1 MQALDI
7 LKKYW
12 GYNTFRLKQEEVINS
27 VLKSKDTLALLPTAG
42 GKSICFQVPALMKD
56 GICLVISP
64 LISLME
70 DQIKYLKSKGIKS
83 VSISS
88 SMSNKDI
95 QTALTNCLYGGI
107 KFLYLSPEKLRDQLI
122 KEKINQ
128 MNLNLI
134 AVDEAH
140 CISDWGHNFRPSYRL
155 ISEIRDTKENIPIL
169 ALTATANKL
178 VVDDIQ
184 NNLNFKEKNLIKS
197 TFLRKNLSYVAVDC
211 SSKKNTLLALLNKFK
226 SSVIIYVSSRKESN
240 EIALFLK
247 DNNISST
254 SYHAGIEFKKRI
266 KIQEEWTNN
275 LTRVIVATN
284 AFGLGINKEDIR
296 LIIHMQIPMNM
307 ESYYQEAGR
316 AGRDGKTAYSFIL
329 YDKLDFKKNI
339 NNLNIWYPKIESIR
353 NIYQKICD
361 YLQIAI
367 HELPDEDFQFNIS
380 NFCNRYNLDIKQT
393 FIIINFLEKE
403 ELIKLYDSKNI
414 KSKIKII
421 ISNSELYKFQI
432 ANSYYD
438 NFIKILLRNY
448 SNIYTNFVN
457 IEEKKIEKQLNIK
470 TQSVRDILL
479 KLEQNGVIKYKQNE
493 VGMQLRFLQNRKDS
507 EKLNIS
513 EEKILN
519 KKKLAKEKLD
529 VIIKYINNNKKCRSQ
544 NILKYFG
551 EEINERCNI
560 CDNCI
565 TEKKNIKRISNNTK
579 L

>member
-247 DNNISST
+247 NNNISST

-266 KIQEEWTNN
+266 KIQEEWSNN

-329 YDKLDFKKNI
+329 YDRLDFNKNI
-339 NNLNIWYPKIESIR
+339 NNLNFWYPTIESIQ

-367 HELPDEDFQFNIS
+367 HEFPDEDFQFNIS

-457 IEEKKIEKQLNIK
+457 IEENKIEKQLNIK

-513 EEKILN
+513 KEKILN
-519 KKKLAKEKLD
+519 EKKLAKEKLD
-529 VIIKYINNNKKCRSQ
+529 IIIKYINNKKKCRSQ
-544 NILKYFG
+544 NILKYFD
-551 EEINERCNI
+551 EEIHERCNI

-565 TEKKNIKRISNNTK
+565 AEKKKNLKDLK
-579 L
+579 

>member
-83 VSISS
+83 VCISS
-88 SMSNKDI
+88 SMNSNDI

-107 KFLYLSPEKLRDQLI
+107 KFLYLSPEKIRDQSI
-122 KEKINQ
+122 KEKIDQ
-128 MNLNLI
+128 MDVNLI

-155 ISEIRDTKENIPIL
+155 ISEIRDKKKNIPIL
-169 ALTATANKL
+169 ALTATANKS
-178 VVDDIQ
+178 VIDDIQ

-197 TFLRKNLSYVAVDC
+197 TFLRQNLSYVAINC
-211 SSKKNTLLALLNKFK
+211 NSKKKTLLNLLNKFK

-247 DNNISST
+247 NNNISST
-254 SYHAGIEFKKRI
+254 SYHAGIDFKKRI

-275 LTRVIVATN
+275 LIRVIVATN

-296 LIIHMQIPMNM
+296 LIIHMQIPMNI

-329 YDKLDFKKNI
+329 YDTLDFSKNI
-339 NNLNIWYPKIESIR
+339 QNLNIWHPEIKSIQ

-361 YLQIAI
+361 YLQIGI

-380 NFCNRYNLDIKQT
+380 SFCNRYNLDIKQT

-421 ISNSELYKFQI
+421 ISNAELYKFQI
-432 ANSYYD
+432 SNSYFD
-438 NFIKILLRNY
+438 SFIKFLLRNY
-448 SNIYTNFVN
+448 PNIYTNFVN
-457 IEEKKIEKQLNIK
+457 IIETEIEKKLNIK
-470 TQSVRDILL
+470 TQSVRDILI
-479 KLEQNGVIKYKQNE
+479 KLEQKGVIKYKQNE
-493 VGMQLRFLQNRKDS
+493 VGMQLRFLQNRMDS

-513 EEKILN
+513 EEKILY
-519 KKKLAKEKLD
+519 KKKLAEEKLD
-529 VIIKYINNNKKCRSQ
+529 IIIKYINNKNKCRSQ
-544 NILKYFG
+544 NILKYFN
-551 EEINERCNI
+551 EEVHERCNI

-565 TEKKNIKRISNNTK
+565 AQKKKNLNDI
-579 L
+579 

>member
-83 VSISS
+83 VCISS
-88 SMSNKDI
+88 SMNSNDI

-107 KFLYLSPEKLRDQLI
+107 KFLYLSPEKLRDQSV
-122 KEKINQ
+122 KEKIDQ
-128 MNLNLI
+128 MDVNLI

-140 CISDWGHNFRPSYRL
+140 CISDWGHNFRPSYRF
-155 ISEIRDTKENIPIL
+155 ISEIRDTKKNIPIL
-169 ALTATANKL
+169 ALTATANKS

-197 TFLRKNLSYVAVDC
+197 TFLRENLSYVAVDC
-211 SSKKNTLLALLNKFK
+211 NSKKKTLLNLLNKFK

-247 DNNISST
+247 NNNISST
-254 SYHAGIEFKKRI
+254 SYHAGIDFKKRI

-275 LTRVIVATN
+275 LIRVIVATN

-329 YDKLDFKKNI
+329 YDRLDFRKNI
-339 NNLNIWYPKIESIR
+339 QNLNIWHPEVKSIQ

-361 YLQIAI
+361 YLQIGI

-380 NFCNRYNLDIKQT
+380 SFCNRYNLDIKQT
-393 FIIINFLEKE
+393 FIIINILEKE

-421 ISNSELYKFQI
+421 ISNAELYKFQI
-432 ANSYYD
+432 ANSYFD
-438 NFIKILLRNY
+438 SFIKILLRNY
-448 SNIYTNFVN
+448 PNIYTNFVN
-457 IEEKKIEKQLNIK
+457 IIETEIEKKLNIK
-470 TQSVRDILL
+470 TQSVRDILI
-479 KLEQNGVIKYKQNE
+479 KLEQKGVIKYKQNE
-493 VGMQLRFLQNRKDS
+493 VGMQLRFIQNRKDS

-513 EEKILN
+513 KEKILN
-519 KKKLAKEKLD
+519 EKKLAKEKLD
-529 VIIKYINNNKKCRSQ
+529 IMIKYINNKNKCRSQ
-544 NILKYFG
+544 NILKYFN
-551 EEINERCNI
+551 EEVHERCNI

-565 TEKKNIKRISNNTK
+565 AQKKKN
-579 L
+579 

>member
-247 DNNISST
+247 NNNISST
-254 SYHAGIEFKKRI
+254 SYHAGIDFKKRI
-266 KIQEEWTNN
+266 KIQEEWSNN

-329 YDKLDFKKNI
+329 YDRFDFNKNI
-339 NNLNIWYPKIESIR
+339 NNLNIWYPTIESIQ

-361 YLQIAI
+361 YFQIAI

-421 ISNSELYKFQI
+421 ISNSELYKFQV

-513 EEKILN
+513 KEKILN
-519 KKKLAKEKLD
+519 EKKLAKEKLD
-529 VIIKYINNNKKCRSQ
+529 IIIKYINNKKKCRSQ

-551 EEINERCNI
+551 EEIHERCNI

-565 TEKKNIKRISNNTK
+565 AEKNKNLKNAK
-579 L
+579 

>member
-83 VSISS
+83 ISISS
-88 SMSNKDI
+88 SMNNNDI

-107 KFLYLSPEKLRDQLI
+107 KFLYLSPEKLRDQSV

-128 MNLNLI
+128 MNVNLI

-140 CISDWGHNFRPSYRL
+140 CISNWGHNFRPSYRL
-155 ISEIRDTKENIPIL
+155 ISEIRDTKKNIPIL
-169 ALTATANKL
+169 ALTATANKS

-184 NNLNFKEKNLIKS
+184 NNLNFKGKNLIKS
-197 TFLRKNLSYVAVDC
+197 TFLRENLSYVAINC
-211 SSKKNTLLALLNKFK
+211 NSKKKTLLNLLNKFK

-247 DNNISST
+247 NNNISSS
-254 SYHAGIEFKKRI
+254 SYHAGIDFKKRI
-266 KIQEEWTNN
+266 KIQEEWSNN
-275 LTRVIVATN
+275 LIRVIVATN

-329 YDKLDFKKNI
+329 YDRLDFSKNI
-339 NNLNIWYPKIESIR
+339 QNLNVWHPEIKSIQ

-367 HELPDEDFQFNIS
+367 NELPDENFQFNIS
-380 NFCNRYNLDIKQT
+380 SFCNRYNLDIKQT

-421 ISNSELYKFQI
+421 ISNAELYKFQI
-432 ANSYYD
+432 ANSYFD
-438 NFIKILLRNY
+438 SFIKILLRNY
-448 SNIYTNFVN
+448 PNIYTNFVN
-457 IEEKKIEKQLNIK
+457 IIETEIEKKLNIK
-470 TQSVRDILL
+470 TQSVKDILI
-479 KLEQNGVIKYKQNE
+479 KLEQKGVIKYRQNE
-493 VGMQLRFLQNRKDS
+493 AGMQLRFLQNRKDS

-513 EEKILN
+513 KEKILN
-519 KKKLAKEKLD
+519 EKKLAKEKLD
-529 VIIKYINNNKKCRSQ
+529 IVIKYINNKNICRSQ
-544 NILKYFG
+544 NILKYFN
-551 EEINERCNI
+551 EEVHERCNI

-565 TEKKNIKRISNNTK
+565 AQKKKNLNDV
-579 L
+579 

>member
-88 SMSNKDI
+88 SMNNRDI

-107 KFLYLSPEKLRDQLI
+107 KFLYLSPEKLRDQTI

-128 MNLNLI
+128 MNINLI

-140 CISDWGHNFRPSYRL
+140 CISDWGHNLRPSYRL
-155 ISEIRDTKENIPIL
+155 ISEIRDTKENIPVL
-169 ALTATANKL
+169 ALTATANKV

-211 SSKKNTLLALLNKFK
+211 NNKKKTLLTLLNKFK

-247 DNNISST
+247 DNNISCT

-284 AFGLGINKEDIR
+284 AFGLGINKKDVR

-329 YDKLDFKKNI
+329 YDRLDFKKNI
-339 NNLNIWYPKIESIR
+339 NNLNIWYPNIESIQ

-380 NFCNRYNLDIKQT
+380 SFCIRYNLDIKQT

-432 ANSYYD
+432 ANSYFD

-448 SNIYTNFVN
+448 STIYTNFVN

-493 VGMQLRFLQNRKDS
+493 LGMQLRFLQNRKDS

-513 EEKILN
+513 KEKILIQ
-519 KKKLAKEKLD
+519 KKLAKEKLD
-529 VIIKYINNNKKCRSQ
+529 IIIKYINNKKKCRSQ
-544 NILKYFG
+544 NILKYFD
-551 EEINERCNI
+551 EEIHEKCNI

-565 TEKKNIKRISNNTK
+565 AKKKKNLKDFK
-579 L
+579 

>member
-88 SMSNKDI
+88 SMNSNDI

-107 KFLYLSPEKLRDQLI
+107 KFLYLSPEKLRDKSV
-122 KEKINQ
+122 KEKIDQ
-128 MNLNLI
+128 MDVNLI

-155 ISEIRDTKENIPIL
+155 ISEIRDTKKNIPIL
-169 ALTATANKL
+169 ALTATANKS

-197 TFLRKNLSYVAVDC
+197 TFLRENLSYVAINC
-211 SSKKNTLLALLNKFK
+211 NSKKKTLLNLLNKFK

-247 DNNISST
+247 NNNISST
-254 SYHAGIEFKKRI
+254 SYHAGIDFKKRI

-275 LTRVIVATN
+275 LIRVIVATN

-296 LIIHMQIPMNM
+296 LIIHMEIPMNM

-329 YDKLDFKKNI
+329 YDRLDFSKNI
-339 NNLNIWYPKIESIR
+339 HNLNIWHPEIKSIQ

-361 YLQIAI
+361 YLQIGI
-367 HELPDEDFQFNIS
+367 HELPYEDFQFNIS
-380 NFCNRYNLDIKQT
+380 SFCNRYNLDIKQT

-421 ISNSELYKFQI
+421 ISNTELYKFQI
-432 ANSYYD
+432 ANSYFD
-438 NFIKILLRNY
+438 SFIKILLRNY
-448 SNIYTNFVN
+448 PNIYTNFVN
-457 IEEKKIEKQLNIK
+457 IIETEIEKKLNIK
-470 TQSVRDILL
+470 TQSVRDILI
-479 KLEQNGVIKYKQNE
+479 KLEQKGVIKYKQNE

-513 EEKILN
+513 KEKILN
-519 KKKLAKEKLD
+519 KKKLAEEKLD
-529 VIIKYINNNKKCRSQ
+529 IIIKYINNKNKCRSQ
-544 NILKYFG
+544 NILKYFN
-551 EEINERCNI
+551 EEIHERCNI

-565 TEKKNIKRISNNTK
+565 AQKKKNLNDI
-579 L
+579 

>member
-83 VSISS
+83 VCISS
-88 SMSNKDI
+88 SMNSNDI

-107 KFLYLSPEKLRDQLI
+107 KFLYLSPEKLRDQSV
-122 KEKINQ
+122 KEKIDQ
-128 MNLNLI
+128 MDINLI

-155 ISEIRDTKENIPIL
+155 ISEIRDTKKNIPIL
-169 ALTATANKL
+169 ALTATANKS

-197 TFLRKNLSYVAVDC
+197 TFLRENLSYVAVDC
-211 SSKKNTLLALLNKFK
+211 NSKNKTLLNLLNKFK

-247 DNNISST
+247 NNNISST
-254 SYHAGIEFKKRI
+254 SYHAGIDFKKRI
-266 KIQEEWTNN
+266 KIQKEWTNN
-275 LTRVIVATN
+275 LIRVIVATN

-329 YDKLDFKKNI
+329 YDRLDFRKNI
-339 NNLNIWYPKIESIR
+339 QNLNIWHPEVKSIQ

-361 YLQIAI
+361 YLQIGI

-380 NFCNRYNLDIKQT
+380 SFCNRYNLDIKQT
-393 FIIINFLEKE
+393 FIIINILEKE

-421 ISNSELYKFQI
+421 ISNAELYKFQI
-432 ANSYYD
+432 ANSYFD
-438 NFIKILLRNY
+438 SFIKILLRNY
-448 SNIYTNFVN
+448 PNIYTNFVN
-457 IEEKKIEKQLNIK
+457 IIETEIEKKLNTK
-470 TQSVRDILL
+470 TQSVRDILI
-479 KLEQNGVIKYKQNE
+479 KLEKKGVIKYKQNE

-513 EEKILN
+513 KEKILN
-519 KKKLAKEKLD
+519 EKKLAKEKLD
-529 VIIKYINNNKKCRSQ
+529 IMIKYINNKNKCRSQ
-544 NILKYFG
+544 NILKHFN
-551 EEINERCNI
+551 EEVYEICNI

-565 TEKKNIKRISNNTK
+565 AQKKKI
-579 L
+579 

>member
-247 DNNISST
+247 NNNISST

-266 KIQEEWTNN
+266 KIQDEWTNN

-329 YDKLDFKKNI
+329 YDRLDFKKNI
-339 NNLNIWYPKIESIR
+339 NNLNIWYPSIESIR

-421 ISNSELYKFQI
+421 ISNSELYKFQV

-513 EEKILN
+513 KEKILN
-519 KKKLAKEKLD
+519 EKKLAKEKLD
-529 VIIKYINNNKKCRSQ
+529 IIIKYINNKNKCRSQ
-544 NILKYFG
+544 NILKYFD
-551 EEINERCNI
+551 EELHERCNI

-565 TEKKNIKRISNNTK
+565 AEKKKNLKDLK
-579 L
+579 

>member
-1 MQALDI
+1 MLALDI

-12 GYNTFRLKQEEVINS
+12 GYNTFRLKQKEVINS
-27 VLKSKDTLALLPTAG
+27 ILKSKDTLALLPTAG

-211 SSKKNTLLALLNKFK
+211 RSKKNTLLALLNKFK

-247 DNNISST
+247 ENNISST

-329 YDKLDFKKNI
+329 YDRLDFRKNI
-339 NNLNIWYPKIESIR
+339 QNLNIWHPEVKSIQ

-361 YLQIAI
+361 YLQIGI

-380 NFCNRYNLDIKQT
+380 SFCNRYNLDIKQT
-393 FIIINFLEKE
+393 FIIINILEKE

-470 TQSVRDILL
+470 MHSVRDILL

-513 EEKILN
+513 EEKIVN
-519 KKKLAKEKLD
+519 EKKLAKEKLD
-529 VIIKYINNNKKCRSQ
+529 IIIKYINNKKKCRSQ
-544 NILKYFG
+544 NILKYFD
-551 EEINERCNI
+551 EEIHERCNI

-565 TEKKNIKRISNNTK
+565 AEKKKNLKDLK
-579 L
+579 

>member
-88 SMSNKDI
+88 SMNNRDI

-107 KFLYLSPEKLRDQLI
+107 KFLYLSPEKLRDQTI

-128 MNLNLI
+128 MNINLI

-140 CISDWGHNFRPSYRL
+140 CISDWGHNLRPSYRL
-155 ISEIRDTKENIPIL
+155 ISEIRDTKENIPVL
-169 ALTATANKL
+169 ALTATANKV

-211 SSKKNTLLALLNKFK
+211 KNKKKTLLTLLNKFK

-247 DNNISST
+247 DNNISCT

-284 AFGLGINKEDIR
+284 AFGLGINKKDVR

-329 YDKLDFKKNI
+329 YDRLDFKKNI
-339 NNLNIWYPKIESIR
+339 NNLNIWYPNIESIQ

-380 NFCNRYNLDIKQT
+380 SFCTRYNLDIKQT

-432 ANSYYD
+432 ANSYFD

-448 SNIYTNFVN
+448 STIYTNFVN

-493 VGMQLRFLQNRKDS
+493 LGMQLRFLQNRKDS

-513 EEKILN
+513 KEKILIQ
-519 KKKLAKEKLD
+519 KKLAKEKLD
-529 VIIKYINNNKKCRSQ
+529 IIIKYINNKKKCRSQ
-544 NILKYFG
+544 NILKYFD
-551 EEINERCNI
+551 EEIHEKCNI

-565 TEKKNIKRISNNTK
+565 AKKKKNLKDFK
-579 L
+579 

>member
-27 VLKSKDTLALLPTAG
+27 ILKSKDTLALLPTAG

-88 SMSNKDI
+88 SMNSNDI

-107 KFLYLSPEKLRDQLI
+107 KFLYLSPEKLRDQSV
-122 KEKINQ
+122 KEKIDQ
-128 MNLNLI
+128 MNVNLI

-155 ISEIRDTKENIPIL
+155 ISEIRDTKKNIPIL
-169 ALTATANKL
+169 ALTATANKS

-184 NNLNFKEKNLIKS
+184 NNLKFKETNLIKS
-197 TFLRKNLSYVAVDC
+197 TFLRKNLSYVAINC
-211 SSKKNTLLALLNKFK
+211 NSKEKTLLNLLNKFK

-247 DNNISST
+247 NNNISST
-254 SYHAGIEFKKRI
+254 SYHAGIDFKKRI
-266 KIQEEWTNN
+266 KIQEEWTSN
-275 LTRVIVATN
+275 LIRVIVATN

-329 YDKLDFKKNI
+329 YDRLDFNKN
-339 NNLNIWYPKIESIR
+339 NDNLNIWYPEIESIR

-361 YLQIAI
+361 YLRIGI

-380 NFCNRYNLDIKQT
+380 SFCNRYNLDIKQT

-421 ISNSELYKFQI
+421 ISNAELYKFQI
-432 ANSYYD
+432 ANSYFD
-438 NFIKILLRNY
+438 SFIKILLRNY
-448 SNIYTNFVN
+448 PNIYTNFVN
-457 IEEKKIEKQLNIK
+457 IIETEIEKKLNIK

-479 KLEQNGVIKYKQNE
+479 KLEQKGIIKYKQNE

-513 EEKILN
+513 KEKILN
-519 KKKLAKEKLD
+519 EKKLAKEKLD
-529 VIIKYINNNKKCRSQ
+529 IIIKYINNKNKCRSQ
-544 NILKYFG
+544 NILKYFN
-551 EEINERCNI
+551 EEGHERCNI

-565 TEKKNIKRISNNTK
+565 AQKKKNLNDV
-579 L
+579 

>member
-83 VSISS
+83 VCISS
-88 SMSNKDI
+88 SMNSNDI

-107 KFLYLSPEKLRDQLI
+107 KFLYLSPEKLRDQSV
-122 KEKINQ
+122 KEKIDQ
-128 MNLNLI
+128 MDVNLI

-155 ISEIRDTKENIPIL
+155 ISEIRDTKKNIPIL
-169 ALTATANKL
+169 ALTATANKS

-197 TFLRKNLSYVAVDC
+197 TFLRENLSYVAVDC
-211 SSKKNTLLALLNKFK
+211 NSKNKTLLNLLNKFK

-247 DNNISST
+247 NNNISST
-254 SYHAGIEFKKRI
+254 SYHAGIDFKKRI
-266 KIQEEWTNN
+266 KIQKEWTSN
-275 LTRVIVATN
+275 LIRVIVATN

-329 YDKLDFKKNI
+329 YDRLDFRKNI
-339 NNLNIWYPKIESIR
+339 QNLNIWHPEVKSIQ

-361 YLQIAI
+361 YLQIGI

-380 NFCNRYNLDIKQT
+380 SFCNRYNLDIKQT
-393 FIIINFLEKE
+393 FIIINILEKE

-421 ISNSELYKFQI
+421 ISNAELYKFQI
-432 ANSYYD
+432 ANSYFD
-438 NFIKILLRNY
+438 SFIKILLRNY
-448 SNIYTNFVN
+448 PNIYTNFVN
-457 IEEKKIEKQLNIK
+457 IIETEIEKKLNTK
-470 TQSVRDILL
+470 TQSVRDILI
-479 KLEQNGVIKYKQNE
+479 KLEKKGVIKYKQNE

-513 EEKILN
+513 KEKILN
-519 KKKLAKEKLD
+519 EKKLAKEKLD
-529 VIIKYINNNKKCRSQ
+529 IIIKYINNKNKCRSQ
-544 NILKYFG
+544 NILKYFN
-551 EEINERCNI
+551 EEVHERCNI

-565 TEKKNIKRISNNTK
+565 AQKKKNLNDI
-579 L
+579 

>member
-83 VSISS
+83 VCISS
-88 SMSNKDI
+88 SMNSNDI

-107 KFLYLSPEKLRDQLI
+107 KFLYLSPEKLRDQSV
-122 KEKINQ
+122 KEKIDQ
-128 MNLNLI
+128 MDVNLI

-155 ISEIRDTKENIPIL
+155 ISEIRDTKKNIPIL
-169 ALTATANKL
+169 ALTATANKS
-178 VVDDIQ
+178 VIDDIQ

-197 TFLRKNLSYVAVDC
+197 TFLRENLSYVAINC
-211 SSKKNTLLALLNKFK
+211 NSKKKTLLNLLNKFK

-247 DNNISST
+247 NNNISST
-254 SYHAGIEFKKRI
+254 SYHAGIDFKKRI

-275 LTRVIVATN
+275 LIRVIVATN

-329 YDKLDFKKNI
+329 YDRLDFSKNI
-339 NNLNIWYPKIESIR
+339 HNLNIWHPEIKSIQ

-367 HELPDEDFQFNIS
+367 NELPDENFQFNIS
-380 NFCNRYNLDIKQT
+380 SFCNRYNLDIKQT

-403 ELIKLYDSKNI
+403 ELIKLYNSKNI

-421 ISNSELYKFQI
+421 VSNAELYKFQI
-432 ANSYYD
+432 SNSYFD
-438 NFIKILLRNY
+438 SFIKFLLRNY
-448 SNIYTNFVN
+448 PNIYTNFVN
-457 IEEKKIEKQLNIK
+457 IIETEIEKKLNIK
-470 TQSVRDILL
+470 TQSVRDILI
-479 KLEQNGVIKYKQNE
+479 KLEQKGVIKYKQNE

-513 EEKILN
+513 KEKILN
-519 KKKLAKEKLD
+519 KKKLAEEKLD
-529 VIIKYINNNKKCRSQ
+529 IMIKYINNKNKCRSQ
-544 NILKYFG
+544 NILKYFN
-551 EEINERCNI
+551 EEVHERCNI

-565 TEKKNIKRISNNTK
+565 AQKKKNLNDI
-579 L
+579 

>member
-83 VSISS
+83 VCISS
-88 SMSNKDI
+88 SMNSNDI

-107 KFLYLSPEKLRDQLI
+107 KFLYLSPEKLRDQSI
-122 KEKINQ
+122 KEKIDQ
-128 MNLNLI
+128 MDINLI

-155 ISEIRDTKENIPIL
+155 ISEIRDTKKNIPIL
-169 ALTATANKL
+169 ALTATANKS

-197 TFLRKNLSYVAVDC
+197 TFLRENLSYVAVDC
-211 SSKKNTLLALLNKFK
+211 NSKNKTLLNLLNKFK

-247 DNNISST
+247 NNNISST
-254 SYHAGIEFKKRI
+254 SYHAGIDFKKRI

-275 LTRVIVATN
+275 LIRVIVATN

-329 YDKLDFKKNI
+329 YDRLDFRKNI
-339 NNLNIWYPKIESIR
+339 QNLNIWHPEVKSIQ

-361 YLQIAI
+361 YLQIGI

-380 NFCNRYNLDIKQT
+380 SFCNRYNLDIKQT
-393 FIIINFLEKE
+393 FIIINILENE

-421 ISNSELYKFQI
+421 ISNAELYKFQI
-432 ANSYYD
+432 ANSYFD
-438 NFIKILLRNY
+438 SFIKILLRNY
-448 SNIYTNFVN
+448 PNIYTNFVN
-457 IEEKKIEKQLNIK
+457 IIETEIEKKLNTK
-470 TQSVRDILL
+470 TQSVRDILI
-479 KLEQNGVIKYKQNE
+479 KLEKKGVIKYKQNE

-513 EEKILN
+513 KEKILN
-519 KKKLAKEKLD
+519 EKKLAKEKLD
-529 VIIKYINNNKKCRSQ
+529 IMIKYINNKNKCRSQ
-544 NILKYFG
+544 NILKHFN
-551 EEINERCNI
+551 EEVYEICNI

-565 TEKKNIKRISNNTK
+565 AQKKKI
-579 L
+579 

>member
-83 VSISS
+83 VCISS
-88 SMSNKDI
+88 SMNSKDI

-107 KFLYLSPEKLRDQLI
+107 KFLYLSPEKLRDQSV
-122 KEKINQ
+122 KEKIDQ
-128 MNLNLI
+128 MDVNLI

-155 ISEIRDTKENIPIL
+155 ISEIRDTKKNIPIL
-169 ALTATANKL
+169 ALTATANKS

-197 TFLRKNLSYVAVDC
+197 TFLRENLSYVAINC
-211 SSKKNTLLALLNKFK
+211 NSKKKTLLNLLNKFK

-247 DNNISST
+247 NNNISST
-254 SYHAGIEFKKRI
+254 SYHAGIDFKKRI

-275 LTRVIVATN
+275 LIRVIVATN

-329 YDKLDFKKNI
+329 YDRLDFSKNI
-339 NNLNIWYPKIESIR
+339 QNLNIWHPKIKSIQ

-361 YLQIAI
+361 YLQIGI

-380 NFCNRYNLDIKQT
+380 IFCNRYNLDIKQT

-421 ISNSELYKFQI
+421 ISNAELYKFQI
-432 ANSYYD
+432 ANSYFD
-438 NFIKILLRNY
+438 SFIKILLRNY
-448 SNIYTNFVN
+448 PNIYTNFVN
-457 IEEKKIEKQLNIK
+457 IIETEIEKKLNIK
-470 TQSVRDILL
+470 TQSVRDILI
-479 KLEQNGVIKYKQNE
+479 KLEQKGVIKYKQNE

-513 EEKILN
+513 KEKILN
-519 KKKLAKEKLD
+519 KKELAEEKLD
-529 VIIKYINNNKKCRSQ
+529 IIIKYINNKNKCRSQ
-544 NILKYFG
+544 NILKYFN
-551 EEINERCNI
+551 EEVNERCNI

-565 TEKKNIKRISNNTK
+565 TQKKKI
-579 L
+579 

>member
-27 VLKSKDTLALLPTAG
+27 ILKSKDTLALLPTAG
-42 GKSICFQVPALMKD
+42 GKSICFQVPALMKE

-88 SMSNKDI
+88 SMNNRDI
-95 QTALTNCLYGGI
+95 QTALTNCIYGGI
-107 KFLYLSPEKLRDQLI
+107 KFLYLSPEKLRDQTI

-155 ISEIRDTKENIPIL
+155 ISEIRDTNENIPVL
-169 ALTATANKL
+169 ALTATANK
-178 VVDDIQ
+178 VVVNDIQ

-211 SSKKNTLLALLNKFK
+211 NNKKKTLLTLLNKFK

-240 EIALFLK
+240 EIALSLK

-254 SYHAGIEFKKRI
+254 SYHAGIDFKKRI

-284 AFGLGINKEDIR
+284 AFGLGINKEDVR

-329 YDKLDFKKNI
+329 YDRLDFKKNI
-339 NNLNIWYPKIESIR
+339 NNLNIWYPSIESIR

-367 HELPDEDFQFNIS
+367 HELPDENFQFNIS
-380 NFCNRYNLDIKQT
+380 SFCTRYNLDIKQT

-432 ANSYYD
+432 ANSYFD

-448 SNIYTNFVN
+448 STIYTNFVN

-470 TQSVRDILL
+470 KQSVRDILL

-507 EKLNIS
+507 KKINIS
-513 EEKILN
+513 KEKILIQ
-519 KKKLAKEKLD
+519 KKLAKEKLD
-529 VIIKYINNNKKCRSQ
+529 IIIKYINNKKKCRSQ
-544 NILKYFG
+544 NILKYFD
-551 EEINERCNI
+551 EEIHERCNI

-565 TEKKNIKRISNNTK
+565 AEKKKNLKDLK
-579 L
+579 

>member
-7 LKKYW
+7 LKKHW

-88 SMSNKDI
+88 SMSNNDI

-107 KFLYLSPEKLRDQLI
+107 KFLYLSPEKLRDQSV

-128 MNLNLI
+128 MNVNLI

-140 CISDWGHNFRPSYRL
+140 CISNWGHNFRPSYRL
-155 ISEIRDTKENIPIL
+155 ISEIRDTKKNIPIL
-169 ALTATANKL
+169 ALTATANKS

-197 TFLRKNLSYVAVDC
+197 TFLRKNLSYVAINC
-211 SSKKNTLLALLNKFK
+211 NSKKKTLLNLLNKFK

-247 DNNISST
+247 NKNISST
-254 SYHAGIEFKKRI
+254 SYHAGIDFKKRI
-266 KIQEEWTNN
+266 KIQEEWSNN
-275 LTRVIVATN
+275 LIRVIVATN

-329 YDKLDFKKNI
+329 YDRLDFSKNI
-339 NNLNIWYPKIESIR
+339 QNLNVWHPEIKSIQ

-361 YLQIAI
+361 YLQIGI
-367 HELPDEDFQFNIS
+367 NELPDENFQFNIS
-380 NFCNRYNLDIKQT
+380 SFCNRYNLDIKQT

-421 ISNSELYKFQI
+421 ISNAELYKFQI
-432 ANSYYD
+432 ANSYFD
-438 NFIKILLRNY
+438 SFIKILLRNY
-448 SNIYTNFVN
+448 PNIYTNFVN
-457 IEEKKIEKQLNIK
+457 IIETEIEKKLNIK
-470 TQSVRDILL
+470 TQSVRDILI
-479 KLEQNGVIKYKQNE
+479 KLEQKGVIKYKQNE
-493 VGMQLRFLQNRKDS
+493 AGMQLRFLQNRKDS
-507 EKLNIS
+507 ENLNIS
-513 EEKILN
+513 KEKILN
-519 KKKLAKEKLD
+519 EKKLAKEKLD
-529 VIIKYINNNKKCRSQ
+529 IVIKYINNKNICRSQ
-544 NILKYFG
+544 NILKYFN
-551 EEINERCNI
+551 EEVHEKCNI

-565 TEKKNIKRISNNTK
+565 AQKKKNLNDVK
-579 L
+579 

>member
-254 SYHAGIEFKKRI
+254 SYHAGIDFKKRI

-329 YDKLDFKKNI
+329 YDRFDFNKNI
-339 NNLNIWYPKIESIR
+339 NNLNIWYPTIESIQ

-361 YLQIAI
+361 YFQIAI

-421 ISNSELYKFQI
+421 ISNSELYKFQV

-513 EEKILN
+513 KEKILN
-519 KKKLAKEKLD
+519 DKKLAKEKLD
-529 VIIKYINNNKKCRSQ
+529 IIIKYINNKNKCRSQ
-544 NILKYFG
+544 NILKYFD
-551 EEINERCNI
+551 EELHERCNI

-565 TEKKNIKRISNNTK
+565 AEKKKNLEDLK
-579 L
+579 

>member
-83 VSISS
+83 VCISS
-88 SMSNKDI
+88 SMNSNDI

-107 KFLYLSPEKLRDQLI
+107 KFLYLSPEKLRDQSV

-128 MNLNLI
+128 MNVNLI

-155 ISEIRDTKENIPIL
+155 ISEIRDTKKNIPIL
-169 ALTATANKL
+169 ALTATANKS

-197 TFLRKNLSYVAVDC
+197 TFLRENLSYVAVDC
-211 SSKKNTLLALLNKFK
+211 NSKNKTLLNLLNKFK

-247 DNNISST
+247 NNNISST
-254 SYHAGIEFKKRI
+254 SYHAGIDFKKRI

-275 LTRVIVATN
+275 LIRVIVATN

-329 YDKLDFKKNI
+329 YDRLDFRKNI
-339 NNLNIWYPKIESIR
+339 QNLNIWHPEVKSIQ

-361 YLQIAI
+361 YLQIGI

-380 NFCNRYNLDIKQT
+380 SFCNRYNLDIKQT

-421 ISNSELYKFQI
+421 ISNAELYKFQI
-432 ANSYYD
+432 ANSYFD
-438 NFIKILLRNY
+438 SFIKILLRNY
-448 SNIYTNFVN
+448 PNIYTNFVN
-457 IEEKKIEKQLNIK
+457 IIETEIEKKLNIK
-470 TQSVRDILL
+470 TQSVRDILI
-479 KLEQNGVIKYKQNE
+479 KLEKKGVIKYKQNE

-513 EEKILN
+513 KEKILN
-519 KKKLAKEKLD
+519 EKKLAKEKLD
-529 VIIKYINNNKKCRSQ
+529 IIIKYINNKNKCRSQ
-544 NILKYFG
+544 NILKYFN
-551 EEINERCNI
+551 EEIHERCNI

-565 TEKKNIKRISNNTK
+565 AQKKKNLNDI
-579 L
+579 

>member
-95 QTALTNCLYGGI
+95 QTALTNCLYGRI

-211 SSKKNTLLALLNKFK
+211 RSKKNTLLALLNKFK

-254 SYHAGIEFKKRI
+254 SYHAGIDFKKRI

-296 LIIHMQIPMNM
+296 MIIHMQIPMNM

-329 YDKLDFKKNI
+329 YDRLDFNKNI
-339 NNLNIWYPKIESIR
+339 NNLNFWYPTIESIQ

-367 HELPDEDFQFNIS
+367 HEFPDEDFQFNIS

-421 ISNSELYKFQI
+421 ISNSELYKFQV

-513 EEKILN
+513 KEKILN
-519 KKKLAKEKLD
+519 EKKLAKEKLD
-529 VIIKYINNNKKCRSQ
+529 IIIKYINNKKKCRSQ

-551 EEINERCNI
+551 EEIHERCNI

-565 TEKKNIKRISNNTK
+565 AEKKKNLKDLK
-579 L
+579 

>member
-42 GKSICFQVPALMKD
+42 GKSICFQVPALMKE

-88 SMSNKDI
+88 SMNNRDI

-107 KFLYLSPEKLRDQLI
+107 KFLYLSPEKLRDQGI

-155 ISEIRDTKENIPIL
+155 ISEIRDTNENIPVL
-169 ALTATANKL
+169 ALTATANK
-178 VVDDIQ
+178 VVVNDIQ

-211 SSKKNTLLALLNKFK
+211 NNKKKTLLTLLNKFK

-254 SYHAGIEFKKRI
+254 SYHAGIDFKKRI

-284 AFGLGINKEDIR
+284 AFGLGINKEDVR

-329 YDKLDFKKNI
+329 YERLDFKKNI
-339 NNLNIWYPKIESIR
+339 NNLNIWYPNIESIR

-380 NFCNRYNLDIKQT
+380 SFCTRYNLDIKQT
-393 FIIINFLEKE
+393 FIIINFLENE

-432 ANSYYD
+432 ANSYFD

-448 SNIYTNFVN
+448 STIYTNFVN

-513 EEKILN
+513 KEKIIIQ
-519 KKKLAKEKLD
+519 KKLAKEKLD
-529 VIIKYINNNKKCRSQ
+529 IIIKYINNKKKCRSQ
-544 NILKYFG
+544 NILKYFD
-551 EEINERCNI
+551 EEIHERCNI

-565 TEKKNIKRISNNTK
+565 AEKKKNLKDLK
-579 L
+579 

>member
-247 DNNISST
+247 NNNISST

-266 KIQEEWTNN
+266 KIQEEWSNN

-329 YDKLDFKKNI
+329 YDRLDFNKNI
-339 NNLNIWYPKIESIR
+339 NNLNFWYPTIESIQ

-367 HELPDEDFQFNIS
+367 HEFPDEDFQFNIS

-421 ISNSELYKFQI
+421 ISNAELYKFQI
-432 ANSYYD
+432 ANSYFD
-438 NFIKILLRNY
+438 SFIKILLRNY
-448 SNIYTNFVN
+448 PNIYTNFVN
-457 IEEKKIEKQLNIK
+457 IIETEIEKKLNIK
-470 TQSVRDILL
+470 TQSVRDILI
-479 KLEQNGVIKYKQNE
+479 KLEKKGVIKYKQNE

-513 EEKILN
+513 KEKILN
-519 KKKLAKEKLD
+519 EKKLAKEKLD
-529 VIIKYINNNKKCRSQ
+529 IMIKYINNKNKCRSQ
-544 NILKYFG
+544 NILKHFN
-551 EEINERCNI
+551 EEVYEICNI

-565 TEKKNIKRISNNTK
+565 AQKKKI
-579 L
+579 

>member
-254 SYHAGIEFKKRI
+254 SYHAGIDFKKRI
-266 KIQEEWTNN
+266 KIQEEWSNN

-329 YDKLDFKKNI
+329 YDRLDFKKNI
-339 NNLNIWYPKIESIR
+339 NNLNIWYPTIESIQ

-513 EEKILN
+513 KEKILN
-519 KKKLAKEKLD
+519 EKKLAKEKLD
-529 VIIKYINNNKKCRSQ
+529 IIIKYINNKKKCRSQ

-551 EEINERCNI
+551 EEIHERCNI

-565 TEKKNIKRISNNTK
+565 AEKKKNLKDIK
-579 L
+579 

>member
-1 MQALDI
+1 MKALDI

-27 VLKSKDTLALLPTAG
+27 ILKSKDTLALLPTAG
-42 GKSICFQVPALMKD
+42 GKSICFQVPALMKE

-88 SMSNKDI
+88 SMNNRDI
-95 QTALTNCLYGGI
+95 QTALTNCIYGGI
-107 KFLYLSPEKLRDQLI
+107 KFLYLSPEKLRDQTI

-155 ISEIRDTKENIPIL
+155 ISEIRDTNENIPVL
-169 ALTATANKL
+169 ALTATANK
-178 VVDDIQ
+178 VVVNDIQ

-211 SSKKNTLLALLNKFK
+211 NNKKKTLLTLLNKFK

-254 SYHAGIEFKKRI
+254 AYHAGIDFKKRI

-284 AFGLGINKEDIR
+284 AFGLGINKEDVR
-296 LIIHMQIPMNM
+296 LIIHIQIPMNM

-329 YDKLDFKKNI
+329 YDRLDFKKNI
-339 NNLNIWYPKIESIR
+339 NNLNIWYPSIKSIQ

-361 YLQIAI
+361 YLQIGI

-380 NFCNRYNLDIKQT
+380 SFCTRYNLDIKQT

-432 ANSYYD
+432 ANSY
-438 NFIKILLRNY
+438 
-448 SNIYTNFVN
+448 
-457 IEEKKIEKQLNIK
+457 
-470 TQSVRDILL
+470 
-479 KLEQNGVIKYKQNE
+479 
-493 VGMQLRFLQNRKDS
+493 
-507 EKLNIS
+507 
-513 EEKILN
+513 
-519 KKKLAKEKLD
+519 
-529 VIIKYINNNKKCRSQ
+529 
-544 NILKYFG
+544 
-551 EEINERCNI
+551 
-560 CDNCI
+560 
-565 TEKKNIKRISNNTK
+565 
-579 L
+579 

>member
-211 SSKKNTLLALLNKFK
+211 RSKKNTLLALLNKFK

-247 DNNISST
+247 NNNISST

-329 YDKLDFKKNI
+329 YDRLDFKKNI
-339 NNLNIWYPKIESIR
+339 NNLNIWYPSIDSIK

-403 ELIKLYDSKNI
+403 ELVKLYDSKNI

-513 EEKILN
+513 KEKILN
-519 KKKLAKEKLD
+519 EKKLAKEKLD
-529 VIIKYINNNKKCRSQ
+529 IIIKYINNKKKCRSQ

-551 EEINERCNI
+551 EEIHERCNI

-565 TEKKNIKRISNNTK
+565 AEKKKNLKNAK
-579 L
+579 

>member
-226 SSVIIYVSSRKESN
+226 SSVIIYVNSRKESN

-247 DNNISST
+247 NNNISST

-266 KIQEEWTNN
+266 KIQEEWSNN

-329 YDKLDFKKNI
+329 YDRLDFNKNI
-339 NNLNIWYPKIESIR
+339 NNLNFWYPTIESIQ

-367 HELPDEDFQFNIS
+367 HEFPDEDFQFNIS

-457 IEEKKIEKQLNIK
+457 IEENKIEKQLNIK

-513 EEKILN
+513 KEKILN
-519 KKKLAKEKLD
+519 EKKLAKEKLD
-529 VIIKYINNNKKCRSQ
+529 IIIKYINNKKKCRSQ

-551 EEINERCNI
+551 EEIHERCNI

-565 TEKKNIKRISNNTK
+565 AEKKKNLKDIK
-579 L
+579 

>member
-240 EIALFLK
+240 EITLFLK

-448 SNIYTNFVN
+448 SNIYNNFVN

-519 KKKLAKEKLD
+519 EKKLAKEKLD
-529 VIIKYINNNKKCRSQ
+529 IIIKYINNKKKCRSQ

-551 EEINERCNI
+551 EEIHERCNI

-565 TEKKNIKRISNNTK
+565 AEKKKNLKDLK
-579 L
+579 

>member
-83 VSISS
+83 VCISS
-88 SMSNKDI
+88 SMNSNDI

-107 KFLYLSPEKLRDQLI
+107 KFLYLSPEKIRDQSI
-122 KEKINQ
+122 KEKIDQ
-128 MNLNLI
+128 MDVNLI

-155 ISEIRDTKENIPIL
+155 ISEIRDKKKNIPIL
-169 ALTATANKL
+169 ALTATANKS
-178 VVDDIQ
+178 VIDDIQ

-197 TFLRKNLSYVAVDC
+197 TFLRQNLSYVAINC
-211 SSKKNTLLALLNKFK
+211 NSKKKTLLNLLNKFK

-247 DNNISST
+247 NNNISST
-254 SYHAGIEFKKRI
+254 SYHAGIDFKKRI

-275 LTRVIVATN
+275 LIRVIVATN

-296 LIIHMQIPMNM
+296 LIIHMQIPMNI

-329 YDKLDFKKNI
+329 YDTLDFSKNI
-339 NNLNIWYPKIESIR
+339 QNLNIWHPEIKSIQ

-361 YLQIAI
+361 YLQIGI

-380 NFCNRYNLDIKQT
+380 SFCNRYNLDIKQT

-421 ISNSELYKFQI
+421 ISNAELYKFQI
-432 ANSYYD
+432 SNSYFD
-438 NFIKILLRNY
+438 SFIKFLLRNY
-448 SNIYTNFVN
+448 PNIYTNFVN
-457 IEEKKIEKQLNIK
+457 IIETEIEKKLNIK
-470 TQSVRDILL
+470 TQSVKDILI
-479 KLEQNGVIKYKQNE
+479 KLEQKGVIKYRQNE

-513 EEKILN
+513 KEKILN
-519 KKKLAKEKLD
+519 KKKLAEEKLD
-529 VIIKYINNNKKCRSQ
+529 IIIKYINNKNKCRSQ
-544 NILKYFG
+544 NILKYFN
-551 EEINERCNI
+551 EEVHERCNI

-565 TEKKNIKRISNNTK
+565 AQKKKNLNDI
-579 L
+579 

>member
-83 VSISS
+83 VCISS
-88 SMSNKDI
+88 SMNSNDI

-107 KFLYLSPEKLRDQLI
+107 KFLYLSPEKLRDQSV
-122 KEKINQ
+122 KEKIDQ
-128 MNLNLI
+128 MDINLI

-155 ISEIRDTKENIPIL
+155 ISEIRDTKKNIPIL
-169 ALTATANKL
+169 ALTATANKS

-197 TFLRKNLSYVAVDC
+197 TFLRENLSYVAVDC
-211 SSKKNTLLALLNKFK
+211 NSKNKTLLNLLNKFK

-247 DNNISST
+247 NNNISST
-254 SYHAGIEFKKRI
+254 SYHAGIDFKKRI

-275 LTRVIVATN
+275 LIRVIVATN

-329 YDKLDFKKNI
+329 YDRLDFRKNI
-339 NNLNIWYPKIESIR
+339 QNLNIWHPEVKSIQ

-361 YLQIAI
+361 YLQIGI

-380 NFCNRYNLDIKQT
+380 SFCNRYNLDIKQT
-393 FIIINFLEKE
+393 FIIINILEKE

-421 ISNSELYKFQI
+421 ISNAELYKFQI
-432 ANSYYD
+432 SNSYFD
-438 NFIKILLRNY
+438 SFIKILLRNY
-448 SNIYTNFVN
+448 PNIYTNFVN
-457 IEEKKIEKQLNIK
+457 IIETEIEKKLNTK

-479 KLEQNGVIKYKQNE
+479 KLEQKGIIKYKQNE

-513 EEKILN
+513 KEKILN
-519 KKKLAKEKLD
+519 EKKLAKEKLD
-529 VIIKYINNNKKCRSQ
+529 IIIKYINNKNKCRSQ
-544 NILKYFG
+544 NILKYFN
-551 EEINERCNI
+551 EETHEKCNI

-565 TEKKNIKRISNNTK
+565 AQKKKNLNDI
-579 L
+579 

>member
-88 SMSNKDI
+88 SMNNNDI

-107 KFLYLSPEKLRDQLI
+107 KFLYLSPEKLRDQSV

-128 MNLNLI
+128 MNVNLI

-140 CISDWGHNFRPSYRL
+140 CISNWGHNFRPSYRL
-155 ISEIRDTKENIPIL
+155 ISEIRDTKKNIPFL
-169 ALTATANKL
+169 ALTATANKS

-184 NNLNFKEKNLIKS
+184 NNLNFKGKNLIKS
-197 TFLRKNLSYVAVDC
+197 TFLRENLSYVAINC
-211 SSKKNTLLALLNKFK
+211 NSKKKTLLNLLNKFK

-240 EIALFLK
+240 KIALFLK
-247 DNNISST
+247 NNNISSS
-254 SYHAGIEFKKRI
+254 SYHAGIDFKKRI
-266 KIQEEWTNN
+266 KVQEEWSNN
-275 LTRVIVATN
+275 LIRVIVATN

-329 YDKLDFKKNI
+329 YDRLDFSKNI
-339 NNLNIWYPKIESIR
+339 QNLNVWHPEIKSIQ

-367 HELPDEDFQFNIS
+367 NELPDENFQFNIS
-380 NFCNRYNLDIKQT
+380 SFCNRYNLDIKQT

-421 ISNSELYKFQI
+421 VSNAELYRFQI
-432 ANSYYD
+432 ANSYFD
-438 NFIKILLRNY
+438 SFIKILLRNY
-448 SNIYTNFVN
+448 PNIYTNFVN
-457 IEEKKIEKQLNIK
+457 IIETEIEEKLNIK
-470 TQSVRDILL
+470 TQSVKDILI
-479 KLEQNGVIKYKQNE
+479 KLEQKGVIKYRQNE
-493 VGMQLRFLQNRKDS
+493 AGMQLRFLQNRKDS

-513 EEKILN
+513 KEKTLN
-519 KKKLAKEKLD
+519 EKKLAKEKLD
-529 VIIKYINNNKKCRSQ
+529 IVIKYINNKNICRSQ
-544 NILKYFG
+544 NILKYFN
-551 EEINERCNI
+551 EEIHERCNI

-565 TEKKNIKRISNNTK
+565 AQKKKNLNDV
-579 L
+579 

>member
-83 VSISS
+83 VCISS
-88 SMSNKDI
+88 SMNSNDI

-107 KFLYLSPEKLRDQLI
+107 KFLYLSPEKLRDQSV
-122 KEKINQ
+122 KEKIDQ
-128 MNLNLI
+128 MDINLI

-155 ISEIRDTKENIPIL
+155 ISEIRDTKKNIPIL
-169 ALTATANKL
+169 ALTATANKS

-197 TFLRKNLSYVAVDC
+197 TFLRENLSYVAVDC
-211 SSKKNTLLALLNKFK
+211 NSKNKTLLNLLNKFK

-247 DNNISST
+247 NNNISST
-254 SYHAGIEFKKRI
+254 SYHAGIDFKKRI

-275 LTRVIVATN
+275 LIRVIVATN

-329 YDKLDFKKNI
+329 YDRLDFRKNI
-339 NNLNIWYPKIESIR
+339 QNLNIWHPEIKSIQ

-361 YLQIAI
+361 YLQIGI

-380 NFCNRYNLDIKQT
+380 SFCNRYNLDIKQT

-421 ISNSELYKFQI
+421 ISNAELYKFQI
-432 ANSYYD
+432 ANSYFD
-438 NFIKILLRNY
+438 SFIKILLRNY
-448 SNIYTNFVN
+448 PNIYTNFVN
-457 IEEKKIEKQLNIK
+457 IIETEIEKKLNIK
-470 TQSVRDILL
+470 TQSVRDILI
-479 KLEQNGVIKYKQNE
+479 KLEQKGVIKYKQNE

-513 EEKILN
+513 KEKILN
-519 KKKLAKEKLD
+519 EKKLAKEKLD
-529 VIIKYINNNKKCRSQ
+529 IMIKYINNKNKCRSQ
-544 NILKYFG
+544 NILKYFN
-551 EEINERCNI
+551 EEVYEICNI

-565 TEKKNIKRISNNTK
+565 AQKKKI
-579 L
+579 

>member
-88 SMSNKDI
+88 SMNSNDI

-107 KFLYLSPEKLRDQLI
+107 KFLYLSPEKLRDQSV
-122 KEKINQ
+122 KEKIDQ
-128 MNLNLI
+128 MDINLI

-155 ISEIRDTKENIPIL
+155 ISEIRDTKKNIPIL
-169 ALTATANKL
+169 ALTATANKS

-197 TFLRKNLSYVAVDC
+197 TFLRENLSYVAINC
-211 SSKKNTLLALLNKFK
+211 NSKKKTLLNLLNKFK

-247 DNNISST
+247 NNNISST
-254 SYHAGIEFKKRI
+254 SYHAGIDFKKRI

-275 LTRVIVATN
+275 LIRVIVATN

-329 YDKLDFKKNI
+329 YDRLDFNKN
-339 NNLNIWYPKIESIR
+339 NDNLNIWYPEIESIR

-361 YLQIAI
+361 YLQIGI

-393 FIIINFLEKE
+393 FIIINILEKE

-421 ISNSELYKFQI
+421 ISNAELYKFQI
-432 ANSYYD
+432 ANSYFD
-438 NFIKILLRNY
+438 SFIKILLRNY
-448 SNIYTNFVN
+448 PNIYTNFVN
-457 IEEKKIEKQLNIK
+457 IIETEIEKKLNIK
-470 TQSVRDILL
+470 TQSVRDILI
-479 KLEQNGVIKYKQNE
+479 KLEQKGVIKYKQNE
-493 VGMQLRFLQNRKDS
+493 VGMQLRFIQNRKDS

-513 EEKILN
+513 KEKILN
-519 KKKLAKEKLD
+519 EKKLAKEKLD
-529 VIIKYINNNKKCRSQ
+529 IMIKYINNKNKCRSQ
-544 NILKYFG
+544 NILKHFN
-551 EEINERCNI
+551 EEIYEICNI

-565 TEKKNIKRISNNTK
+565 AQKKKI
-579 L
+579 

>member
-83 VSISS
+83 VCISS
-88 SMSNKDI
+88 SMNSNDI

-107 KFLYLSPEKLRDQLI
+107 KFLYLSPEKLRDQSV
-122 KEKINQ
+122 KEKIDQ
-128 MNLNLI
+128 MDINLI

-155 ISEIRDTKENIPIL
+155 ISEIRDTKKNIPIL
-169 ALTATANKL
+169 ALTATANKS

-197 TFLRKNLSYVAVDC
+197 TFLRENLSYVAVDC
-211 SSKKNTLLALLNKFK
+211 NSKNKTLLNLLNKFK

-247 DNNISST
+247 NNNISST
-254 SYHAGIEFKKRI
+254 SYHAGIDFKKRI

-275 LTRVIVATN
+275 LIRVIVATN

-329 YDKLDFKKNI
+329 YDRLDFRKNI
-339 NNLNIWYPKIESIR
+339 QNLNIWHPEVKSIQ

-361 YLQIAI
+361 YLQIGI

-380 NFCNRYNLDIKQT
+380 SFCNRYNLDIKQT
-393 FIIINFLEKE
+393 FIIINILEKE

-421 ISNSELYKFQI
+421 ISNAELYKFQI
-432 ANSYYD
+432 ANSYFD
-438 NFIKILLRNY
+438 SFIKILLRNY
-448 SNIYTNFVN
+448 PNIYTNFVN
-457 IEEKKIEKQLNIK
+457 IIETEIEKKLNTK
-470 TQSVRDILL
+470 TQSVRDILI
-479 KLEQNGVIKYKQNE
+479 KLEKKGVIKYKQNE

-513 EEKILN
+513 KEKILN
-519 KKKLAKEKLD
+519 EKKLAKEKLD
-529 VIIKYINNNKKCRSQ
+529 IMIKYINNKNKCRSQ
-544 NILKYFG
+544 NILKHFN
-551 EEINERCNI
+551 EEVYEICNI

-565 TEKKNIKRISNNTK
+565 AQKKKI
-579 L
+579 

>member
-83 VSISS
+83 VCISS
-88 SMSNKDI
+88 SMNSNDI

-107 KFLYLSPEKLRDQLI
+107 KFLYLSPEKLRDQSV
-122 KEKINQ
+122 KEKIDQ
-128 MNLNLI
+128 MDVNLI

-140 CISDWGHNFRPSYRL
+140 CISDWGHNFRPSYRF
-155 ISEIRDTKENIPIL
+155 ISEIRDTKKNIPIL
-169 ALTATANKL
+169 ALTATANKS

-211 SSKKNTLLALLNKFK
+211 NSKKKTLLNLLNKFK

-247 DNNISST
+247 NNNISST
-254 SYHAGIEFKKRI
+254 SYHAGIDFKKRI

-275 LTRVIVATN
+275 LIRVIVATN

-329 YDKLDFKKNI
+329 YDRLDFRKNI
-339 NNLNIWYPKIESIR
+339 QNLNIWHPEIKSIQ

-361 YLQIAI
+361 YLQIGI

-380 NFCNRYNLDIKQT
+380 SFCNRYNLDIKQT

-421 ISNSELYKFQI
+421 ISNAELYKFQI
-432 ANSYYD
+432 ANSYFD
-438 NFIKILLRNY
+438 SFIKILLRNY
-448 SNIYTNFVN
+448 PNIYTNFVN
-457 IEEKKIEKQLNIK
+457 IIETEIEKKLNIK
-470 TQSVRDILL
+470 TQSVRDILI
-479 KLEQNGVIKYKQNE
+479 KLEQKGVIKYKQNE

-513 EEKILN
+513 KEKILN
-519 KKKLAKEKLD
+519 EKKLAKEKLD
-529 VIIKYINNNKKCRSQ
+529 IIIKYINNKKKCRSQ
-544 NILKYFG
+544 NILKYFD
-551 EEINERCNI
+551 EELHERCNI

-565 TEKKNIKRISNNTK
+565 AEKKKNLKDLK
-579 L
+579 

>member
-169 ALTATANKL
+169 AVTATANKL

-247 DNNISST
+247 NNNISST

-329 YDKLDFKKNI
+329 YDRLDFKKNI
-339 NNLNIWYPKIESIR
+339 NNLNIWYPTIDSIK

-457 IEEKKIEKQLNIK
+457 IEEKKIEKQLNIN
-470 TQSVRDILL
+470 THSVRSILL

-513 EEKILN
+513 KEKILN
-519 KKKLAKEKLD
+519 EKKLAKEKLD
-529 VIIKYINNNKKCRSQ
+529 IIIKYINNKKKCRSQ

-551 EEINERCNI
+551 EEIHERCNI

-565 TEKKNIKRISNNTK
+565 AEKKKNLKDLK
-579 L
+579 

>member
-88 SMSNKDI
+88 SMNNRDI

-107 KFLYLSPEKLRDQLI
+107 KFLYLSPEKLRDQTI

-128 MNLNLI
+128 MNINLI

-140 CISDWGHNFRPSYRL
+140 CISDWGHNLRPSYRL
-155 ISEIRDTKENIPIL
+155 ISEIRDTKENIPVL
-169 ALTATANKL
+169 ALTATANKV

-211 SSKKNTLLALLNKFK
+211 NNKKKTLLTLLNKFK

-247 DNNISST
+247 DNNISCT

-284 AFGLGINKEDIR
+284 AFGLGINKKDVR

-329 YDKLDFKKNI
+329 YDRLDFKKNI
-339 NNLNIWYPKIESIR
+339 NNLNIWYPNIESIR

-380 NFCNRYNLDIKQT
+380 SFCTRYNLDIKQT

-432 ANSYYD
+432 ANSYFD

-448 SNIYTNFVN
+448 STIYTNFVN

-493 VGMQLRFLQNRKDS
+493 LGMQLRFLQNRKDS

-513 EEKILN
+513 KEKILIQ
-519 KKKLAKEKLD
+519 KKLAKEKLD
-529 VIIKYINNNKKCRSQ
+529 IIIKYINNKKKCRSQ
-544 NILKYFG
+544 NILKYFD
-551 EEINERCNI
+551 EEIHEKCNI

-565 TEKKNIKRISNNTK
+565 AKKKKNLKDFK
-579 L
+579 